1 MKNYKYGDI
10 RPEDG
15 YVFVGYG
22 RNGNPDFRNPKSFKR
37 NYERRNSNKVYMKQE
52 LKRLSQSPEDF
63 LGRWLTKSKYES
75 RNGLKAPIAND
86 ITKEWLSKIWSRVNG
101 KCAHTKKK
109 MTYIRGKGKVETNVA
124 VGRKNIN
131 KPYTRENIVL
141 IQHKYYRH
149 YN

>member
-37 NYERRNSNKVYMKQE
+37 NYERRNSNKAYMKQE

-75 RNGLKAPIAND
+75 RNYLHIVKFFNFLVSFFIDVICLFYN
-86 ITKEWLSKIWSRVNG
+86 E
-101 KCAHTKKK
+101 
-109 MTYIRGKGKVETNVA
+109 Y
-124 VGRKNIN
+124 
-131 KPYTRENIVL
+131 PY
-141 IQHKYYRH
+141 
-149 YN
+149 